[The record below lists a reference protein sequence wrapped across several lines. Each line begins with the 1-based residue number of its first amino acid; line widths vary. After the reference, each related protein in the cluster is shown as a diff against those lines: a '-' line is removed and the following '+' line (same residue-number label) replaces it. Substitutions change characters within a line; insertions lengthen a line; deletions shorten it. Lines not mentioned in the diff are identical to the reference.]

1 MMYSPSGV
9 FSSYDIGREVVQH
22 GDGLRFAD
30 GADARPAHVHRM
42 ESFEDAV
49 AHMCERPSD
58 VQFSAGEVPVKYL
71 RQGFPERQRREVLEE
86 MGLNPGLFADF
97 SAYCSDQ
104 HSVTNFHFDQH
115 PGCLQMCA
123 GRKQA
128 ILDHDG
134 DSGRDCAPLEH
145 HATAGRL
152 HPGLK
157 ESCFCFVYMYG
168 RQCMGDKQWF
178 THGFISCCLTFR
190 P

>member
-1 MMYSPSGV
+1 MISAAQGWPELVLAAKTTRVDEAAGFCGYPCPEHPALMMYSPSGV

-97 SAYCSDQ
+97 SAYCS
-104 HSVTNFHFDQH
+104 
-115 PGCLQMCA
+115 
-123 GRKQA
+123 
-128 ILDHDG
+128 
-134 DSGRDCAPLEH
+134 
-145 HATAGRL
+145 
-152 HPGLK
+152 
-157 ESCFCFVYMYG
+157 
-168 RQCMGDKQWF
+168 
-178 THGFISCCLTFR
+178 
-190 P
+190 

>member
-123 GRKQA
+123 GRKQVLLVHPRFSSYMRSFVEDRRSWITTEIQA
-128 ILDHDG
+128 VTVPHWNITLRPGDCILD
-134 DSGRDCAPLEH
+134 
-145 HATAGRL
+145 
-152 HPGLK
+152 
-157 ESCFCFVYMYG
+157 
-168 RQCMGDKQWF
+168 
-178 THGFISCCLTFR
+178 
-190 P
+190 